1 MKIRVFL
8 PFVLLL
14 VLSLFIGGCSRKEY
28 SLTIDVSG
36 QGTTIP
42 GAGTNTYKEAGSLT
56 ITATPANG
64 WQFDGWS
71 GDVSGSDAAV
81 AIRVDAKKQVTANF
95 SKIKYNLSIS
105 VNGSGT
111 TDPAAGSVN
120 CDPGSVVNVTA
131 TPANGWKF
139 DNWSGDVSGSDAAVF
154 IDMDG
159 NKNVTANF
167 SKIKYGLTISV
178 NGSGTTDPAAGSI
191 DCDPGSIVNVT
202 ATPAN
207 GWQFDSWSG
216 DVSGTDTTISIRMD
230 GNKDVTANFLK
241 IKYTLT
247 ITIDGSG
254 TTNPAAGSVSCSAG
268 SIVNVTATP
277 ANGWQF
283 DRWIGDASGT
293 DATVSIRMDG
303 NKNVT
308 AVFWTGT
315 RFTSTAALSGLTSAN
330 SLAAA
335 QQSLQSFLSQYGLTI
350 EITKITPSDYANT
363 CITYSLLQDND
374 LGTLKTYGALFID
387 EWAKYPIDW
396 ITSSQL
402 KSIVLVKKLGV
413 NTIGPTV
420 AAFPDIVGETM
431 YYDVTYSG
439 NYAREVVHHEFDHL
453 IIYNIFH
460 TSAPKDSTWLSL
472 NPPGFSYGAG
482 GASAYQPGYSGPS
495 GEHVVPGFVTGYAT
509 TAIEE
514 DMAETYAYL
523 MTTTYYHHLQNWLF
537 SDTDLTNKVNYY
549 KQFISKYS
557 PEMSGNYFDEI
568 NP

>member
-1 MKIRVFL
+1 MSGKIYQMKIRVFL

-71 GDVSGSDAAV
+71 CDVSGSDAAS

-154 IDMDG
+154 IVLDG

-167 SKIKYGLTISV
+167 SKIKYILSISV

-191 DCDPGSIVNVT
+191 DCDPGSIVNV
-202 ATPAN
+202 A
-207 GWQFDSWSG
+207 
-216 DVSGTDTTISIRMD
+216 
-230 GNKDVTANFLK
+230 
-241 IKYTLT
+241 
-247 ITIDGSG
+247 
-254 TTNPAAGSVSCSAG
+254 
-268 SIVNVTATP
+268 ATP

-315 RFTSTAALSGLTSAN
+315 RFTSTAALSGLTAAN

-523 MTTTYYHHLQNWLF
+523 MTTTYYHHLQTWQV
-537 SDTDLTNKVNYY
+537 SDVILANKVNYLI
-549 KQFISKYS
+549 QFISKIS
-557 PEMSGNYFDEI
+557 PEMSADYFNAI
-568 NP
+568 NR